1 MQWRYIAP
9 AALVASLILLLAIGL
24 TLKPEEIPSPLIG
37 RPAPSFAL
45 PDLLRPEQ
53 SVTGNSLR
61 GDVFLV
67 NVWASWCVACRDE
80 HELLKLAA
88 ESGIKILGL
97 DYKDERADA
106 LRWLQTLGNPYAL
119 VAFDAEGK
127 AGIDWGVYKVPESF
141 VVDKRGVVRYK
152 HLGAITP
159 RDWQERLLPLI
170 QQLRT
175 ES

>member
-1 MQWRYIAP
+1 MRWRYIVP
-9 AALVASLILLLAIGL
+9 VGVVASLILLLAIGL

-37 RPAPSFAL
+37 KPAPRFAL
-45 PDLLRPEQ
+45 PNLLAPGQ
-53 SVTGNSLR
+53 SVTENSLR
-61 GDVFLV
+61 GEVILV

-80 HELLKLAA
+80 HELLKQAA

-97 DYKDERADA
+97 DYKDEREDA
-106 LRWLQTLGNPYAL
+106 LRWLQTLGNPYA
-119 VAFDAEGK
+119 VIAFDADGK

-159 RDWQERLLPLI
+159 RDWQNQLLPLI
-170 QQLRT
+170 QQLQA